1 MKCRVICMLLAAVLI
16 GGCSSAPEPQPAPEP
31 KAIATV
37 EKGPQK
43 VYIDEMPRLFTTAA
57 GRKLMIPVTGNLPN
71 PAYQLDTLRVDRR
84 DDVVEITP
92 LARYDDSLMVT
103 QVLVPFS
110 RTVAIGPFEPGEY
123 HLRFNSRSGV
133 QDAKIIVE

>member
-1 MKCRVICMLLAAVLI
+1 MLLAALLT
-16 GGCSSAPEPQPAPEP
+16 GGCNSAPEPQPANEP
-31 KAIATV
+31 RGIATV

-43 VYIDEMPRLFTTAA
+43 VYLDEMPRLFTTAA
-57 GRKLMIPVTGNLPN
+57 GRKLVIPVTGNLPS

-92 LARYDDSLMVT
+92 LARYNDSLIVT
-103 QVLVPFS
+103 QVLIPFS